1 MSASHSIDGLIKWA
15 QREPWVDDFEATFKR
30 QIDPACRRAGVEPDD
45 LAEAIGADWATSL
58 WGWAFEDF
66 ASPRRGE
73 RLSEAS
79 RLEGERRRSGL
90 HKGAAKLA
98 VSLYEVSDVV
108 AGESFDLA

>member
-30 QIDPACRRAGVEPDD
+30 QIGPACRRAGVEPDD

-66 ASPRRGE
+66 VSSRRGE
-73 RLSEAS
+73 RNVADDYLKRRGWKESAGVRAYIRALRNS
-79 RLEGERRRSGL
+79 RSAFTR
-90 HKGAAKLA
+90 
-98 VSLYEVSDVV
+98 
-108 AGESFDLA
+108 